1 MEELTGVL
9 EQLALKL
16 GTTTEYLWGVLI
28 SQARISAI
36 TDLIYIILV
45 SIIGIIIY
53 KVHKNLMKE
62 DKYDYYEEPLIAVMF
77 IVSFVWCVLFIACF
91 FSIGNIINGFFN
103 PEYWALKEILDVVN
117 K

>member
-9 EQLALKL
+9 EQLAIKL
-16 GTTTEYLWGVLI
+16 GTTTEYLWNVLI

-36 TDLIYIILV
+36 TDLIYIILI

-53 KVHKNLMKE
+53 KVHKKLMKE
-62 DKYDYYEEPLIAVMF
+62 EKYDYYEEPLIAVMV
-77 IVSFVWCVLFIACF
+77 IISLVWAILFIAFF
-91 FSIGNIINGFFN
+91 FSIGNIINGFLN
-103 PEYWALKEILDVVN
+103 PEYWALKEVLSVV